1 LSASTPKQRNGK
13 RRELSPVGQIGEGP
27 AMSALNE
34 RQKLFVRALF
44 EAPRNHGS
52 HAFAARAA
60 GYGTETSSNNSIA
73 SIAYQV
79 ACDPKVQTAIAEMSQ
94 QYVTTL
100 GPVAVR
106 ALKKVLDTPTHRDF
120 GRAIGLVI
128 ERVSPQQST
137 HTVKVEGEVKL
148 SSRET
153 ADVLERIEQLAS
165 KFMVRLPAPKII
177 DHEGVA

>member
-1 LSASTPKQRNGK
+1 MA
-13 RRELSPVGQIGEGP
+13 
-27 AMSALNE
+27 ALNE

-52 HAFAARAA
+52 HVFAARAA
-60 GYGTETSSNNSIA
+60 GYGTATSSKKSIA

-79 ACDPKVQTAIAEMSQ
+79 ACDPKVQAAIAEVSQ

-106 ALKKVLDTPTHRDF
+106 ALKKVLDTPAHRDF

-128 ERVSPQQST
+128 ERVSPQQSN
-137 HTVKVEGEVKL
+137 HTVKVEHDVTPSFKD
-148 SSRET
+148 T
-153 ADVLERIEQLAS
+153 AEVLERIAKLAARYNARP
-165 KFMVRLPAPKII
+165 MMLV
-177 DHEGVA
+177 EGKTIEAELQP